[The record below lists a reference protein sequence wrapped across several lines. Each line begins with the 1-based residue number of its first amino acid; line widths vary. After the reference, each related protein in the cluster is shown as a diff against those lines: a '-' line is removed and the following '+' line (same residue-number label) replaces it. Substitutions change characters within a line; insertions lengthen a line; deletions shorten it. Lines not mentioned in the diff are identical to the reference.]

1 MLSGLWP
8 IIINIP
14 YGETGYVLMNREYGA
29 ASFVLCFLV
38 PRSALEQSS
47 ALFTTA
53 HSLSEQMK
61 MLLGQCHSSYGWKT
75 LTAWIQAESQV
86 KPDKL
91 KNIARAA
98 GS

>member
-14 YGETGYVLMNREYGA
+14 YGETGYILMNREYGA
-29 ASFVLCFLV
+29 ASFDLYFLV
-38 PRSALEQSS
+38 PRSALEQNC
-47 ALFTTA
+47 ALCTTA

-61 MLLGQCHSSYGWKT
+61 QLLGQCCISYGWKT

-86 KPDKL
+86 KPDRL
-91 KNIARAA
+91 KNVARAA
-98 GS
+98 CS

>member
-8 IIINIP
+8 ITINIP
-14 YGETGYVLMNREYGA
+14 SGVTGCVLMNGEYGA
-29 ASFVLCFLV
+29 ASFDLCFLV
-38 PRSALEQSS
+38 PRSTLEQSS

-53 HSLSEQMK
+53 HSLSAQMK
-61 MLLGQCHSSYGWKT
+61 MLLGQCCSSNDWKS
-75 LTAWIQAESQV
+75 LTAWIQAESEV